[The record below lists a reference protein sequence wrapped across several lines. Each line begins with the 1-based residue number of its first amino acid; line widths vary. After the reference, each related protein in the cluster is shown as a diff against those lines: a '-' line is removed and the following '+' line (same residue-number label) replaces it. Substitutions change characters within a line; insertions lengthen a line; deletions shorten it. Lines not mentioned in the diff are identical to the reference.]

1 MSGPPP
7 PPPPH
12 GENPKT
18 TSGGPNMPPGKY
30 DIFIIPPHSS
40 GSGFLYLPSLKPNV
54 NSFAAGFASAL
65 VLVVLGHSMAPAFK
79 TWWNGFQGM
88 GSVGIMLLVVGVA
101 IGSWVLGRTQTD
113 SGPGARAGGGF
124 GGNHGWGP
132 NAGGGFNW
140 AGAGG
145 AGADAGGP
153 PPPPPPHSS
162 PPPKSGPTPGSTGGD
177 KPNGSWQHRSHH
189 EQPPR
194 EEPRPQPQ
202 EPPPPPKPKPQPKP
216 EPKAQPPPPRPEPK
230 AQPPPPPRPEPKAH
244 PPPPPRSEPKAQPPP
259 PKPQPKTQP
268 PPPKPEPK
276 PEPKAQPPPP
286 KPAPKAQPSPTKP
299 APKAQPPPSKSEPK
313 AQPPPPPK
321 PEPKPE
327 MQREPSTWEKAREEV
342 KRKEALR
349 KAKEA
354 EEKRLADIAEVA
366 RKAKE
371 AEEKRLAEVA
381 EAERKRK
388 EDQAEAE
395 RKAKEAE
402 QKRKEEVTKR
412 LKELREK
419 EARERGKR
427 DEAAKEKANKEAEAK
442 AKLEKEAKDK
452 ADKEAK
458 EKEQREQ
465 ERVEQLVKEKLAKE
479 KEVREARLREAR
491 ERDLRER
498 LEREKALR
506 EKLEKE
512 AKEREANRQKEQE
525 KAKEEA
531 AEAQRKSTYAYS
543 AKGEKFNPWP
553 NGRPPSQP
561 PSPATPNPIPNSTK
575 RPSAPSART
584 YSGTADEDQYSYRP
598 YDEPKRH
605 SRRRSGETIFTESSY
620 APSQSTARTSP
631 PPSMRGA
638 YSTKDPNKIVIKAV
652 YGFMNQFAKTPA
664 SQLLSGQGSVTD
676 GLILRITTEGLFID
690 DDVRG
695 VPQREWDVKA
705 WTLKLM
711 EVWCSSGDFA
721 TPTVAPPPK
730 RSNVLHRPP
739 PTRVDRGVLKV
750 LTGDEAD
757 KFCESMLRT
766 CKNDCRLC
774 PHGDYE
780 DSYDLNAG
788 GQSGEWK
795 QRGLHVLRA
804 NIRDQEGKRYMFVL
818 GEEEGWKVALG
829 LQRLRKGTQVRQL
842 GVQAMP
848 VHEARNSLEMLG
860 WT

>member
-18 TSGGPNMPPGKY
+18 TSPNMPPGKY

-88 GSVGIMLLVVGVA
+88 GSVGIMLLVIGVA
-101 IGSWVLGRTQTD
+101 MGAWALGRTQTD
-113 SGPGARAGGGF
+113 SGSGPGGGF
-124 GGNHGWGP
+124 GGAHSWGP

-145 AGADAGGP
+145 PTPDTGGP
-153 PPPPPPHSS
+153 PPPPPPHGS
-162 PPPKSGPTPGSTGGD
+162 PPPPQSGPTPGTPGGE
-177 KPNGSWQHRSHH
+177 KPKSSWQQRPEP
-189 EQPPR
+189 EQAP
-194 EEPRPQPQ
+194 PQ
-202 EPPPPPKPKPQPKP
+202 EERQQAPPPPKP
-216 EPKAQPPPPRPEPK
+216 
-230 AQPPPPPRPEPKAH
+230 
-244 PPPPPRSEPKAQPPP
+244 QPPP
-259 PKPQPKTQP
+259 PKPQPPPPPKPQPPPPKSQPPPPKPQP
-268 PPPKPEPK
+268 PPPKPEP
-276 PEPKAQPPPP
+276 EPQP
-286 KPAPKAQPSPTKP
+286 KPAPQANP
-299 APKAQPPPSKSEPK
+299 
-313 AQPPPPPK
+313 
-321 PEPKPE
+321 
-327 MQREPSTWEKAREEV
+327 WEKAREET
-342 KRKEALR
+342 
-349 KAKEA
+349 
-354 EEKRLADIAEVA
+354 
-366 RKAKE
+366 
-371 AEEKRLAEVA
+371 
-381 EAERKRK
+381 RKR
-388 EDQAEAE
+388 EAE

-402 QKRKEEVTKR
+402 QKRKEEIAKR

-419 EARERGKR
+419 EARERAKR
-427 DEAAKEKANKEAEAK
+427 EQVAKE
-442 AKLEKEAKDK
+442 K
-452 ADKEAK
+452 ADKEAQEK
-458 EKEQREQ
+458 AQREKEVKEKAEQEAREKEQREK
-465 ERVEQLVKEKLAKE
+465 EQKEKELKEKLAKE
-479 KEVREARLREAR
+479 KELRETRLREAR

-512 AKEREANRQKEQE
+512 AKEREATRL
-525 KAKEEA
+525 KEEA
-531 AEAQRKSTYAYS
+531 AETARKSTYAFS
-543 AKGEKFNPWP
+543 SPGEKFNPWP
-553 NGRPPSQP
+553 GGRPPSQP
-561 PSPATPNPIPNSTK
+561 SSPATPNPNPSSAK
-575 RPSAPSART
+575 RPPAPTART
-584 YSGTADEDQYSYRP
+584 FTGTTDEDTYSYRP

-605 SRRRSGETIFTESSY
+605 SRRRSGETVFTESSY

-631 PPSMRGA
+631 PPSVHGP

-664 SQLLSGQGSVTD
+664 SQLLSGQGPVTD

-711 EVWCSSGDFA
+711 EVWCSSSAFPEMPA
-721 TPTVAPPPK
+721 PQAKTP
-730 RSNVLHRPP
+730 NLLHRPAR
-739 PTRVDRGVLKV
+739 TRVDRGVPKV

-766 CKNDCRLC
+766 CKDECRLC
-774 PHGDYE
+774 PHGDY
-780 DSYDLNAG
+780 DFSYANSNAG

-804 NIRDQEGKRYMFVL
+804 TIRDQEGKRYMFVL

-842 GVQAMP
+842 GVQPMSP
-848 VHEARNSLEMLG
+848 HEARNTLETLG
-860 WT
+860 WP